1 MKTLSSIEV
10 VSILNPLDMKKTD
23 RRKFITNTALASI
36 AAVGGFR
43 NMSAISSPVPSGSP
57 SDSLTR
63 NTQSKSKRDLMMQ
76 VLDMSSTPA
85 YIPAGFFMH
94 FGVKGDA
101 AIKSHLEYFRATDM
115 DFLKIQ
121 FDELSLP
128 QNDQIKSAKDWAKI
142 PILPEKWFEPALY
155 LLKNLV
161 KEVKSEAMVIQTL
174 YSPYQM
180 AKQAVPWN
188 TLVEHVKQDAES
200 VCRGMENITLSI
212 MHFVQA
218 AARLG
223 ADGFYTCTQGGET
236 NRIADLSLFNRAIK
250 NYDMILYKEVSQL
263 VPYNIMHICDY
274 DGKYEDFALRFQD
287 YPGQVINV
295 PLEADN
301 KPLSLMGAAGI
312 FKRPVMG
319 GLDRHGILSKG
330 SPDDVKKATTE
341 VLKNAPPNMI
351 LSANC
356 TVDKNIPIENLKTA
370 IKTAHEFRM

>member
-1 MKTLSSIEV
+1 
-10 VSILNPLDMKKTD
+10 MKKTD

-43 NMSAISSPVPSGSP
+43 NIPAISPNVPEGFHSGS
-57 SDSLTR
+57 STAKAL
-63 NTQSKSKRDLMMQ
+63 SKSKRDLMMQ
-76 VLDMSSTPA
+76 VLDMSSTPS

-121 FDELSLP
+121 FDELGLP

-188 TLVEHVKQDAES
+188 ILVEHVKQDAES

-250 NYDMILYKEVSQL
+250 NFDMILYKEVSQL

-274 DGKYEDFALRFQD
+274 DGTYEDFSIRFQD

-301 KPLSLMGAAGI
+301 KQLTLAHAAEI

-330 SPDDVKKATTE
+330 SPDDVKKATVE
-341 VLKNAPPNMI
+341 VLKNAPSNMI

-356 TVDKNIPIENLKTA
+356 TVDKNIPLENLKTA

>member
-1 MKTLSSIEV
+1 MEKT
-10 VSILNPLDMKKTD
+10 N

-36 AAVGGFR
+36 AAVGGFG
-43 NMSAISSPVPSGSP
+43 NVTAISASGQVESH
-57 SDSLTR
+57 SDSLIA
-63 NTQSKSKRDLMMQ
+63 NAPLKSKRDLMMQ
-76 VLDMSSTPA
+76 VLNMSSTPG

-101 AIKSHLEYFRATDM
+101 AIKSHLEYFRATGM

-121 FDELSLP
+121 FDELGLP
-128 QNDQIKSAKDWAKI
+128 QNDQIKSAKDWAKM
-142 PILPEKWFEPALY
+142 PILPEEWFEPALY

-161 KEVKSEAMVIQTL
+161 REVKSEAMIIQTL

-188 TLVEHVKQDAES
+188 ILVEHVKQDAES

-212 MHFVQA
+212 MNFVQA

-223 ADGFYTCTQGGET
+223 VDGFYTCTQGGET
-236 NRIADLSLFNRAIK
+236 NRVADLSLFYRAIK

-274 DGKYEDFALRFQD
+274 EGTYENFVLRFQD

-301 KPLSLMGAAGI
+301 KPLSLTHAAEI

-319 GLDRHGILSKG
+319 GLDRHGILSTG
-330 SPDDVKKATTE
+330 SPDDVKKTTAE
-341 VLKNAPPNMI
+341 VLKNAPSNMI

-356 TVDKNIPIENLKTA
+356 TVDKKIPLENLKAA

>member
-1 MKTLSSIEV
+1 MEKT
-10 VSILNPLDMKKTD
+10 N

-36 AAVGGFR
+36 AAFGGFR
-43 NMSAISSPVPSGSP
+43 NVSAISAPFPIESHP
-57 SDSLTR
+57 DSVVR
-63 NTQSKSKRDLMMQ
+63 NAPSKSKRDLMMQ
-76 VLDMSSTPA
+76 VLDMSTTPR

-94 FGVKGDA
+94 FGVTGDA
-101 AIKSHLEYFRATDM
+101 AIKAHFDYFRATGM

-121 FDELSLP
+121 FDELALP
-128 QNDQIKSAKDWAKI
+128 PNDQIKSPKDWAKI

-155 LLKNLV
+155 LLKNLI
-161 KEVKSEAMVIQTL
+161 KEVKSEAMIIQTL

-180 AKQAVPWN
+180 AKQAVSREI
-188 TLVEHVKQDAES
+188 LVEHVKQDAES

-212 MHFVQA
+212 MNFVQA

-223 ADGFYTCTQGGET
+223 VDGFYTCTQGGET
-236 NRIADLSLFNRAIK
+236 NHISDLPLFYKSIK

-263 VPYNIMHICDY
+263 VPYNILHICDY
-274 DGKYEDFALRFQD
+274 EGTYDNFVLRFQD

-301 KPLSLMGAAGI
+301 KPLSLTHAAEI

-319 GLDRHGILSKG
+319 GLDRHGILSTG
-330 SPDDVKKATTE
+330 SPDEVKKATTDL
-341 VLKNAPPNMI
+341 LKNAPANLI

-356 TVDKNIPIENLKTA
+356 TVDKKIPLENLKAA